1 MAGLIASN
9 ISKEDPL
16 SSISGYDPS
25 KIDIDPE
32 TETVEGRIAGITA
45 KNAPLQQLARTRSKQ
60 EMLGKGLLSS
70 SIAVGA
76 GEKAVLESALPIAS
90 QDVSNLLS
98 VKQANQ
104 LAANQASQ
112 FTAGATNVG
121 AAQQLAGEQQL
132 GIIGAQTEAAKELN
146 AQQNAARL
154 EEQRVGFQNE
164 LDLAIK
170 SGDITAQRDANL
182 QLYNIESLNTQY
194 ENSAKMTE
202 LQNEYQ
208 TTTQELGFEQQK
220 TLDELRNTYQQTL
233 NGSTSAVNLYGT
245 TMQALSAI
253 GSNPNL
259 SAAQRQAGI
268 DQQIDMLIAGLE
280 LVDATDGVDLTITN
294 FADTS
299 IAGSAEPE
307 VETKQLYTRQG
318 WVTQEKIDGEWVTV

>member
-16 SSISGYDPS
+16 SSISGYDPT
-25 KIDIDPE
+25 KINLTPE
-32 TETVEGRIAGITA
+32 TDTVEGRMASITA
-45 KNAPLQQLARTRSKQ
+45 KNAPLQQLARTSSKQ
-60 EMLGKGLLSS
+60 EMVGKGLLSS
-70 SIAVGA
+70 SIAIGA
-76 GEKAVLESALPIAS
+76 GEKAVLESAQSIAEK
-90 QDVSNLLS
+90 D
-98 VKQANQ
+98 
-104 LAANQASQ
+104 
-112 FTAGATNVG
+112 VG
-121 AAQQLAGEQQL
+121 AALDVKLANQIAENKAMGFTAEAANIAARQQLIGQQGLEQ
-132 GIIGAQTEAAKELN
+132 ITAQTEAEKELN
-146 AQQNAARL
+146 IQQNTARM
-154 EEQRVGFQNE
+154 EELAVNYQNE
-164 LDLAIK
+164 LDLAIQA
-170 SGDITAQRDANL
+170 GDIQAQRDAQVN
-182 QLYNIESLNTQY
+182 LYNIDLEKTRQ
-194 ENSAKMTE
+194 ENSIKLAE
-202 LQNEYQ
+202 INNEYA
-208 TTTQELGFEQQK
+208 TTLQDIGFEQNK
-220 TLDELRNTYQQTL
+220 ELDAIRNTYQQIL
-233 NGSTSAVNLYGT
+233 NGNTGAVNLYGT